1 MALTQGWQSRQK
13 PPMPCKLGG
22 TPQGLASLVSRPMR
36 IVLYAFPFLIAGC
49 YLGDPTAF
57 SFVVLEFPASEHLS
71 ATNHDVK
78 EALKI
83 IDEAFVANGF
93 TRDKHPP
100 GPEDRANGIIVEYGS
115 HHVSIKGH
123 GLIVTFPEF
132 GETRPSAVVGETC
145 SLMKE
150 KLSRRF
156 GVERV
161 KVEVR

>member
-1 MALTQGWQSRQK
+1 M
-13 PPMPCKLGG
+13 M
-22 TPQGLASLVSRPMR
+22 SRPMR
-36 IVLYAFPFLIAGC
+36 IVLGVLLFLIAGC

-57 SFVVLEFPASEHLS
+57 SVVVLEFPASQHLS
-71 ATNHDVK
+71 ATDHDIK
-78 EALKI
+78 EALRI

-100 GPEDRANGIIVEYGS
+100 GPEDRASGIIVGYGC
-115 HHVSIKGH
+115 HHVSIEGH
-123 GLIVTFPEF
+123 SLIVTFPEF

-161 KVEVR
+161 TVEVK